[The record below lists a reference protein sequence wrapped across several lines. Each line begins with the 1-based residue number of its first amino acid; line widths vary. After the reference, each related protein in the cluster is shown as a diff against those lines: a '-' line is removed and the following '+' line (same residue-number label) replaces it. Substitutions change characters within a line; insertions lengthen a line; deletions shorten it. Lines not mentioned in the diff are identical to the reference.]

1 MTSDNSGDVYAYGQ
15 IQWNRNE
22 FLLYMDQAPVDITQH
37 YTLLLLQVLLIMCTR
52 GTNISGWDGSAYET
66 QYITIPGSELGTKLD
81 SDWTVEFFMHKDATQ
96 ITNNAIIN

>member
-22 FLLYMDQAPVDITQH
+22 FLLDMDQAPVDITQH
-37 YTLLLLQVLLIMCTR
+37 YTPTAGYAPVAYTAT

-66 QYITIPGSELGTKLD
+66 QHITIPGSEP
-81 SDWTVEFFMHKDATQ
+81 W
-96 ITNNAIIN
+96 NR